1 MAKQKEHIPAVVDP
15 DKPVA
20 EVPDDVYNF
29 YRYLILWRKVNL
41 EMVAKYRIQIRNAP
55 ALQPLVQRLC
65 ILFLRTGDLS
75 VSEEDIHYAKI
86 DIGAKS
92 LRIGE
97 DLDNLWKVWY
107 DDLCNVIRVTEPT
120 LPTINR

>member
-1 MAKQKEHIPAVVDP
+1 MAKQKENIPPVIDP
-15 DKPVA
+15 DKPLAVI
-20 EVPDDVYNF
+20 PDDVYNF

-41 EMVAKYRIQIRNAP
+41 EMVAKYRIQIRNSP

-75 VSEEDIHYAKI
+75 VSEEDIQYAKI

-92 LRIGE
+92 LRVGE
-97 DLDNLWKVWY
+97 DLDNLWQVWY
-107 DDLCNVIRVTEPT
+107 DDLCKTIRVIEPT
-120 LPTINR
+120 LPTVNR